1 MNMQFDDGYL
11 VVLEREPAKEF
22 FGHRDN
28 DARLA
33 FLTETLQG
41 DAQSIRL
48 EKKWQQ
54 LHDALVAIEMEDS
67 MLSQCILGGRPMH
80 RGDDF
85 HVCMVRPDIV
95 GFIAQQ
101 AGQVETAKLDDDIA
115 KLAKS
120 TFELFKTAAEQRA
133 AVVFVARR

>member
-1 MNMQFDDGYL
+1 MQFDDGYL
-11 VVLEREPAKEF
+11 VVLERDPAKEF

-41 DAQSIRL
+41 DAPSIPL
-48 EKKWQQ
+48 EKKWQP
-54 LHDALVAIEMEDS
+54 LHDALVAVELEDS
-67 MLSQCILGGRPMH
+67 VLGQCILGGRPMH

-95 GFIAQQ
+95 GFVAQQ
-101 AGQVETAKLDDDIA
+101 AAQVDTSKLDDDIA
-115 KLAKS
+115 ELANS
-120 TFELFKTAAEQRA
+120 TLNLFKTAAQQRA
-133 AVVFVARR
+133 AVVFVAKR